1 MPDTNSPPAEHSVVG
16 QTNRG
21 RRVFLFAIAVIFVLA
36 WLRIPDPL
44 DWKFQVERAEPGV
57 SEQDTR
63 VSNLKSAA
71 AEPPKAVKRFIPNSN
86 DYSVHAST
94 IVAMPDQSLR
104 AFWYGGTR
112 EGHRDVSIR
121 TSRFDPGASTWSPDE
136 TVMTVA
142 ETQRA
147 EKRFIKKLGNPVAM
161 LDGDQKM
168 WLFYVSVSLGGWS
181 GASANYVTST
191 DQGETWSAPA
201 KIVSSPFLNMCTQ
214 LKSRPFLYAD
224 GTIGLP
230 THHEMELNFSSI
242 VRLDLDGNVLAK
254 RRLSHGKTTMQPMPL
269 IMDEENAV
277 VLMRYHA
284 GETPRAAPM
293 TRSTD
298 GGLNWSAI
306 EPSAV
311 PNHDS
316 ALTGL
321 TLDDGT
327 LLVACNDQ
335 TAGRSRLSLLI
346 SRNQGASWQHIYHV
360 EYDPLFDG
368 GGLDLEEYR
377 QWFRR
382 LLDEPI
388 REMVEDP
395 DALTE
400 RAVRNSNC
408 ETGCAP
414 RFAYPYIIQRGSSF
428 HLLYTWNRAM
438 IAEFEFNTSW
448 LEEQI
453 RRAAR

>member
-1 MPDTNSPPAEHSVVG
+1 MSESNFHSSEVSVDVSHRWRWVFLSAAVVIFGAAWMRVPEPLEWRFQTVQSQTEVVG
-16 QTNRG
+16 VDMPR
-21 RRVFLFAIAVIFVLA
+21 
-36 WLRIPDPL
+36 PD
-44 DWKFQVERAEPGV
+44 VEGDA
-57 SEQDTR
+57 SE
-63 VSNLKSAA
+63 S
-71 AEPPKAVKRFIPNSN
+71 PMAVKRFIPNDN
-86 DYSVHAST
+86 NYSVHAST
-94 IVAMPDQSLR
+94 IVALPDQSLL

-121 TSRFDPGASTWSPDE
+121 TSRFDSGASTWSPDE

-311 PNHDS
+311 PNQDS

-360 EYDPLFDG
+360 EYDPVFDG